1 MKSNN
6 QAEKIKTAIDNRGI
20 KSKFLAGKLG
30 VSEAMFSYLKN
41 GQRRWQPY
49 QVDKICL
56 VLNMERK
63 DLECS

>member
-6 QAEKIKTAIDNRGI
+6 LAENIKTAIDSKGI
-20 KSKFLAGKLG
+20 KSNHLAEKLG

-56 VLNMERK
+56 ELNVDKSKLME
-63 DLECS
+63 

>member
-6 QAEKIKTAIDNRGI
+6 LAEKIKFAIDSKGI
-20 KSKFLAGKLG
+20 KSKHLAGKLG
-30 VSEAMFSYLKN
+30 VSEAMFSYLIN
-41 GQRRWQPY
+41 GQRRWQPH

-56 VLNMERK
+56 ELNIERK

>member
-6 QAEKIKTAIDNRGI
+6 QAEKIKTAIDSRGI
-20 KSKFLAGKLG
+20 KSKFLAEKLG
-30 VSEAMFSYLKN
+30 VSEAMFSYLIN
-41 GQRRWQPY
+41 GQRRWQSY

-56 VLNMERK
+56 ILNMKKK